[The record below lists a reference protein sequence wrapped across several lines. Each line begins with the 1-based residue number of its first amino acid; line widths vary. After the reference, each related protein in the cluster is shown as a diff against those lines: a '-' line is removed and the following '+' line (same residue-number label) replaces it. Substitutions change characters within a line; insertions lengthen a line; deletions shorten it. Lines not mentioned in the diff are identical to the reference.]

1 MKKYEKEVQQALLDE
16 EKRVLEELEDNYAIA
31 LHDINLRLE
40 NLLARNDADLPH
52 VIYQIEY
59 QKALKTQVQAILEQL
74 QVNEFETISEYLTR
88 CYNTGFIGSM
98 YSFHKQGLPFLMPID
113 QKQVVDAI
121 KHKTK
126 LKKKLYDE
134 LGVDIKKLQKDIAGE
149 ISRGISTGLGYGDI
163 ARNISL
169 QGRIPLNR
177 AMTIARTESHRI
189 QCQATS
195 DAQYKAKEKGA
206 DVLKQWDAAL
216 DGATRPNHRKLDG
229 QIRELDEPFEVAGM
243 KAMFPGDFGKA
254 SEDCNCRCAILQRA
268 RWALDEEELNE
279 LKKRAEYYGLDKS
292 KDFEDFQN
300 KYLKASEK
308 VRDSGQKKNDEDT
321 SQEKAEESIEEEYNQ
336 NEEAIKKTLYEV
348 EESRR
353 DLDHEVGTI
362 INRKGE
368 IINVA
373 DGEEHGVD
381 VPEELLK
388 DNIFTHNHP
397 SGGCFT
403 GNDIKEAI
411 NTELYELRASTPQG
425 TYFSLKRNGKPID
438 DSIVDEY
445 ADVTSFIKADEAI
458 AADYKK
464 GIITRKEMEEK
475 GYKLYVE
482 YQSKAGQAW
491 LKENAEKYGFT
502 YESGNIAE
510 LLEKLSKSSKIES
523 NGILDN
529 FDRKARIFSASED
542 LTSTNPNFSTHKH
555 EWTHN
560 CQRCVPTYELRRRGY
575 NVTAK
580 PQPHKD
586 TRDDALAMAPWKA
599 WDNPKPVGFKGKKD
613 IEKAMS
619 EMGDGARVQ
628 IKVTWKNNKGHTFI
642 AEQREG
648 KTVFIDPQTGSEDCS
663 EYFKDAARSN
673 GWNNLYWRI
682 DKLEPSDMIEECC
695 TTEGR

>member
-1 MKKYEKEVQQALLDE
+1 MKKYEKEVLQAFLDE
-16 EKRVLEELEDNYAIA
+16 EKRVLAELEDNYDIA

-74 QVNEFETISEYLTR
+74 QVNEFETVSDYLTR

-98 YSFHKQGLPFLMPID
+98 YSFHKQGLPFLIPID

-121 KHKTK
+121 RHKTK

-134 LGVDIKKLQKDIAGE
+134 LGVDIKKLQKTIAEE

-279 LKKRAEYYGLDKS
+279 LKERAEYYGLDKS

-308 VRDSGQKKNDEDT
+308 VRDSGQKMNGENTSQEQASDT
-321 SQEKAEESIEEEYNQ
+321 SQNGGQKMNMASKDNKIVWGKPGIKISNKQYKEAMKYARSKGIELSGFKHFDGNVKTIYELVDDAESVAKLYPAINSGKKKMVIELAMHLSNNDFAVTNGHIISINANAYRDVSILKAEYDKLVESKWFVAGTDYHSIIKHEIGHVVANKYNIDGL
-336 NEEAIKKTLYEV
+336 ALGK
-348 EESRR
+348 
-353 DLDHEVGTI
+353 
-362 INRKGE
+362 E
-368 IINVA
+368 ITGIS
-373 DGEEHGVD
+373 
-381 VPEELLK
+381 K
-388 DNIFTHNHP
+388 D
-397 SGGCFT
+397 
-403 GNDIKEAI
+403 A
-411 NTELYELRASTPQG
+411 Y
-425 TYFSLKRNGKPID
+425 
-438 DSIVDEY
+438 
-445 ADVTSFIKADEAI
+445 
-458 AADYKK
+458 
-464 GIITRKEMEEK
+464 
-475 GYKLYVE
+475 
-482 YQSKAGQAW
+482 
-491 LKENAEKYGFT
+491 
-502 YESGNIAE
+502 
-510 LLEKLSKSSKIES
+510 LLEYLEDKLSKY
-523 NGILDN
+523 
-529 FDRKARIFSASED
+529 AASYED
-542 LTSTNPNFSTHKH
+542 
-555 EWTHN
+555 
-560 CQRCVPTYELRRRGY
+560 G
-575 NVTAK
+575 
-580 PQPHKD
+580 
-586 TRDDALAMAPWKA
+586 
-599 WDNPKPVGFKGKKD
+599 
-613 IEKAMS
+613 S
-619 EMGDGARVQ
+619 E
-628 IKVTWKNNKGHTFI
+628 II
-642 AEQREG
+642 AECFASVYGSDLLNEFALKFVEKCG
-648 KTVFIDPQTGSEDCS
+648 KI
-663 EYFKDAARSN
+663 K
-673 GWNNLYWRI
+673 
-682 DKLEPSDMIEECC
+682 
-695 TTEGR
+695 

>member
-1 MKKYEKEVQQALLDE
+1 MKKYEKEVLQAYLNE
-16 EKRVLEELEDNYAIA
+16 EKRVLAELEDNYAIA
-31 LHDINLRLE
+31 LHDILLRLE
-40 NLLARNDADLPH
+40 NLLGRNDADLPH

-74 QVNEFETISEYLTR
+74 QVNEFETISDYLTR

-98 YSFHKQGLPFLMPID
+98 YSFHKQGLPFLIPID

-121 KHKTK
+121 RHKTK
-126 LKKKLYDE
+126 LKQKLYDE
-134 LGVDIKKLQKDIAGE
+134 LGVDIKKLQKTIAGE
-149 ISRGISTGLGYGDI
+149 ISRGISTGLGYGDM

-169 QGRIPLNR
+169 HGRIPLNR
-177 AMTIARTESHRI
+177 AMVIARTESHRI

-268 RWALDEEELNE
+268 RWALDEEELEE
-279 LKKRAEYYGLDKS
+279 LKKRAEYHGLDKT
-292 KDFEDFQN
+292 KDFEDFQK
-300 KYLKASEK
+300 KYLKASEQ
-308 VRDSGQKKNDEDT
+308 VRDSGQKINDEDT
-321 SQEKAEESIEEEYNQ
+321 SQEKAEESIEEEYNR

-353 DLDHEVGTI
+353 DLVHEVGTI

-368 IINVA
+368 IINVTG
-373 DGEEHGVD
+373 GEDHGVD

-403 GNDIKEAI
+403 SSDINEAI
-411 NTELYELRASTPQG
+411 KTELYELRASTPQG

-438 DSIVDEY
+438 DSIVSEY
-445 ADVTSFIKADEAI
+445 ADVASFIKADEAI

-475 GYKLYVE
+475 GYQLYVE
-482 YQSKAGQAW
+482 YQSKAAQAW

-502 YESGNIAE
+502 YESG
-510 LLEKLSKSSKIES
+510 K
-523 NGILDN
+523 
-529 FDRKARIFSASED
+529 
-542 LTSTNPNFSTHKH
+542 
-555 EWTHN
+555 
-560 CQRCVPTYELRRRGY
+560 
-575 NVTAK
+575 
-580 PQPHKD
+580 
-586 TRDDALAMAPWKA
+586 
-599 WDNPKPVGFKGKKD
+599 
-613 IEKAMS
+613 
-619 EMGDGARVQ
+619 
-628 IKVTWKNNKGHTFI
+628 
-642 AEQREG
+642 
-648 KTVFIDPQTGSEDCS
+648 
-663 EYFKDAARSN
+663 
-673 GWNNLYWRI
+673 I
-682 DKLEPSDMIEECC
+682 DKLLENLENTGKNGIIKVEKNKLVAGKYAVSKEMIADILNNELNGINLSMKPVYNSRIRSQGKITATEDALKRVTIKSFEIGKQVKDTKECLIDSILHEELEARILLRKKNSAYYSKIYNSGDDGIHDHINAVIKRYFKAKGWNYDMV
-695 TTEGR
+695 